1 MGIVVIGAVF
11 IDIKG
16 FPETIYIPDGRNAGS
31 VEYIH
36 GGVAR
41 NVVEDIANMELRPI
55 FVSSVDNTA
64 LGTEVV
70 EKLQNHKVNTD
81 YVSVVPDSM
90 GTWLAVF
97 DHNGDLAGS
106 ISKRPDHT
114 PIMDI
119 LEEKGDEIFEKADSV
134 ILQADLRKDIVKRVF
149 KLAEKHNKKLYALV
163 SNMQLATERR
173 DFVQHFDCFIC
184 NQQEAGLLFIEDYEG
199 KTPEELMPLIK
210 EKVQRA
216 NISSMVVTMGG
227 QGSVYV
233 DHEGNTGFCPAKNV
247 QVIDTTGA
255 GDSFCAGVVSGLT
268 YGKTLAEAVEIGTAL
283 AASVITSSENVC
295 PRFLPGEFGISVD

>member
-1 MGIVVIGAVF
+1 MGIVVIGTVF
-11 IDIKG
+11 LDVKG
-16 FPETIYIPDGRNAGS
+16 FPETIYIPDGRNAGR

-41 NVVEDIANMELRPI
+41 NVVEDIANMELRPT
-55 FVSSVDNTA
+55 FVSSVDDTA
-64 LGTEVV
+64 LGREVV
-70 EKLQNHKVNTD
+70 EKLINHKVNTD
-81 YVSVVPDSM
+81 YISVVPDSM

-106 ISKRPDHT
+106 ISKRPDHS

-119 LEEKGDEIFEKADSV
+119 LEEKGDEIFEAADSV
-134 ILQADLRKDIVKRVF
+134 ILQADLRKDIVKKVF
-149 KLAEKHNKKLYALV
+149 KLAEKYNKKMYALV
-163 SNMQLATERR
+163 SNMQLATDRR
-173 DFVQHFDCFIC
+173 DFVQQFDCFIC
-184 NQQEAGLLFIEDYEG
+184 NQQEAGQLFIEDYED

-216 NISSMVVTMGG
+216 NIPSMVVTMGA
-227 QGSVYV
+227 QGAIYV
-233 DHEGNTGFCPAKNV
+233 DHDGSTGFCPAKKV
-247 QVIDTTGA
+247 QVKDTTGA

-268 YGKTLAEAVEIGTAL
+268 YGKTLSEAVEIGTAL
-283 AASVITSSENVC
+283 AAAVITSSENVC